1 MGGLDDL
8 PLVQQVRE
16 WLNSVL
22 PLLTDTH
29 FWLNEVVTSWNLI
42 QLAVLL
48 VLIGTAHLV
57 ARTGVPVLKRLVL
70 PLGNRDRLQR
80 FLIMLINRTRSITL
94 MIMLWIALL
103 VLGDVQED
111 SHLRLLRVA
120 SSLVTA
126 WVVISILTKAMRN
139 RAMSRSFAVIIWTIA
154 ALNILGVLP
163 ATIEALDG
171 VALKV
176 GDTKITALAVLNAL
190 MLSVLLIWA
199 AFGIASLVEN
209 RLDRSQDLQP
219 ATRVLLAKLFRVAI
233 LAIAFVLALDLTGID
248 LTALAVFGGAVG
260 LGLGFGLQKVISNL
274 VSGFILLMDKSIKPG
289 DVISL
294 DNSFGWITR
303 LNPRYVSVIT
313 RDGRE
318 HLIPNE
324 DLITNKVINWSYS
337 HTRVRLEIKFG
348 VAYDS
353 DPHLVRGLAVE
364 AATGV
369 ERVLDN
375 PKPVCHFTEFGDS
388 SLNFVLRFWIQDP
401 ADGVVNIKGKVLLS
415 LWDIFKEHKIAI
427 PFPHREVIFRTPL
440 EVVDGRDG
448 MVVEAALDPEEEPG
462 SNDEA
467 ETGTNRPDA

>member
-1 MGGLDDL
+1 MDSLEEL

-16 WLNSVL
+16 WLDTVL
-22 PLLTDTH
+22 PLVTDTN

-42 QLAVLL
+42 QLGVLL
-48 VLIGTAHLV
+48 ALMLAAHLI
-57 ARTGVPVLKRLVL
+57 ARGGIPLLKRMIL

-80 FLIMLINRTRSITL
+80 FLVMLINRTRSITL
-94 MIMLWIALL
+94 MILLWLALL
-103 VLGDVQED
+103 VLGDVQEGEP
-111 SHLRLLRVA
+111 LRLLRIA

-126 WVVISILTKAMRN
+126 WVIISILTKAMRN
-139 RAMSRSFAVIIWTIA
+139 RAMSRSFAVVIWIIA

-163 ATIEALDG
+163 ATLAALDG
-171 VALKV
+171 VALNV
-176 GDTKITALAVLNAL
+176 GDTRITALAVLNAL
-190 MLSVLLIWA
+190 FLSIVLIWV
-199 AFGIASLVEN
+199 AFGVASLVEG
-209 RLDRSQDLQP
+209 RLERSQDLQP

-233 LAIAFVLALDLTGID
+233 LGIAFVLALDLTGID

-303 LNPRYVSVIT
+303 LNARYVSIIT

-324 DLITNKVINWSYS
+324 DLITNKVINWSHS
-337 HTRVRLEIKFG
+337 HTRVRLEIEFG

-353 DPHLVRGLAVE
+353 NPHQVRELAIE
-364 AATGV
+364 AATDV

-415 LWDIFKEHKIAI
+415 LWDIFKEHEVGI

-440 EVVDGRDG
+440 EVVDARAE
-448 MVVEAALDPEEEPG
+448 VSP
-462 SNDEA
+462 EA
-467 ETGTNRPDA
+467 EPEADAIEPDTETRAGEARPEV